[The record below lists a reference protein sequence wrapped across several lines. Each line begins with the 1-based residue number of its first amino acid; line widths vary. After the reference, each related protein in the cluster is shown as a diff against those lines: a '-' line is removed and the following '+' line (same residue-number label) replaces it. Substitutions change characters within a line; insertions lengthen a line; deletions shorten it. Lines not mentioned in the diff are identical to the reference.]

1 MHLPE
6 LSKFENITFVDCF
19 NGYAWIQGVLH
30 ITHAHTFFVDNSKKH
45 ELRIQTCLIDSVE
58 RLPLA
63 ATGAPLIIRGKNFR
77 VACFLLPHD
86 RDCQKVYET
95 LTNLTQVPSIKHLP
109 CFREWPSGLSLM
121 RGEGW
126 NFFDLRTDFARMGLP
141 NASWIVVD
149 NNHYQIC
156 DTYPSILFVPKQA
169 NYATL
174 LGSANFRSRKR
185 LPVLTWIHPNGRSV
199 LCRSSQPLSG
209 LASKSTGDQLLLR
222 DIRLAAACATTA
234 SGVGSMETPPL
245 LYVVDTRPLLNALT
259 NRAQG
264 KGYEVASIYRDIIF
278 RFVEIPNIHA
288 VRGSMEKMLKAYQ
301 NPRVTLKDLNATV
314 DKSSWLRNLRRIVD
328 AAFFVAS
335 RMQPEAGG
343 YSFLVHC
350 SDGWDRT
357 SQVCALAQLLIDP
370 FYRTLEGFQALVE
383 KDWLCF
389 GHKFGD
395 RCGQTQEVDA
405 REVSPI
411 FTQFLDCTRHLVDL
425 LPTAFEFNTRFLM
438 ALHDHSRSGRF
449 GTFVG
454 CSEKQRREL
463 GLAAKTCSSWV
474 YFAAKRYVFTN
485 PLYTPTPKYV
495 KAKKIA
501 GQPHVTALLPA
512 FVASPHLFG
521 MWSDLY
527 LRHEWRIPSLSQRMI
542 EAMNNLK
549 TQTLAL
555 SAHSDRLR
563 QCVRELSKLLGKSDD
578 EIRNLLNLTE
588 KAENNLCLSN
598 AKGSE
603 KRHNDV
609 NNESNQN
616 SLDNL
621 KRNRLTRE
629 AITRDLGR
637 VNTRLVNSL
646 IPPTAACC
654 PVCSVL
660 LISRTPCVICTVCGN
675 LVCSI
680 CHIFLNI
687 IPGVET
693 KLPLCRTCHRKTVLK
708 EDAVI

>member
-1 MHLPE
+1 M
-6 LSKFENITFVDCF
+6 
-19 NGYAWIQGVLH
+19 
-30 ITHAHTFFVDNSKKH
+30 
-45 ELRIQTCLIDSVE
+45 
-58 RLPLA
+58 
-63 ATGAPLIIRGKNFR
+63 
-77 VACFLLPHD
+77 
-86 RDCQKVYET
+86 
-95 LTNLTQVPSIKHLP
+95 
-109 CFREWPSGLSLM
+109 
-121 RGEGW
+121 
-126 NFFDLRTDFARMGLP
+126 
-141 NASWIVVD
+141 
-149 NNHYQIC
+149 
-156 DTYPSILFVPKQA
+156 
-169 NYATL
+169 
-174 LGSANFRSRKR
+174 
-185 LPVLTWIHPNGRSV
+185 